1 MTNKYEMESGGR
13 VLELEFG
20 KIAKLANGSV
30 TITVGETIIL
40 VTACSKSDPMDV
52 DFLPLTVEVNEKA
65 YAAGKIPGGFFK
77 REARPPEEAI
87 LNARLVDR
95 PLRPLFPKSFHNDT
109 QIAITVLSTDL
120 TFPYS
125 SLGIIGASAALMVSD
140 IPFNDPVGAC
150 EVGLVEGELIINPSY
165 EQLAES
171 DLQLTVAGTEDA
183 IMMVEAGAKF
193 VSEETLL
200 EALEL
205 AQSHNA
211 EIARLQKTIATE
223 IGKDKF
229 EIPEVIEEKIINN
242 EEEISKKFNEI
253 YDNSDSKDE
262 VSSKK
267 KDLYEEITNQILNE
281 DSPEDLES
289 KIKNEFSSIEK
300 SVVRKR
306 IVENSVRPDKRTL
319 NEIRELESEITVLPR
334 VHGSSIFRRGETQA
348 LGTMTL
354 AALSEK
360 QKLDYLAPITE
371 KRFMLHYNFPPYSV
385 GETGRFMTGRR
396 EMGHGALAER
406 ALKPILPSEEDFPY
420 TIRVVSDILG
430 SNGSTSMASVCAGTL
445 SLMDGGVPITEPV
458 AGIAMGLI
466 MNDEGKYSVLTDI
479 QGLEDHLG
487 DMDFKVAG
495 SKSGVTALQMD
506 IKIKGI
512 TAQIMKEALEQAK
525 TARFEILDHMNET
538 ISSPKEEVSR
548 YAPKNVKISIPKE
561 KIGMVIGSG
570 GSTIKEIVS
579 EFEVTVDISDDGT
592 VSIGGVESERIDK
605 AIDRINMII
614 KDVEVGDVYQG
625 KVVKLMDFGAFVNIM
640 PGKDGLVHISEIS
653 DERVDSVESAYEV
666 GQEVEVIVKKID
678 DQKRID
684 LSARVEK
691 YLSGELSLEENKS
704 KKFNKSKS
712 NSKRKDVRKSNPKP
726 PTLRN

>member
-267 KDLYEEITNQILNE
+267 KDLYEEIINQILND
-281 DSPEDLES
+281 DSAEDLES

>member
-193 VSEETLL
+193 VSEEILL

>member
-242 EEEISKKFNEI
+242 EEGISKKFNEI

-360 QKLDYLAPITE
+360 QKLDYLSPITE

>member
-165 EQLAES
+165 EQIAES

-267 KDLYEEITNQILNE
+267 KDLYEEIINQILND
-281 DSPEDLES
+281 DSAEDLES

>member
-242 EEEISKKFNEI
+242 
-253 YDNSDSKDE
+253 
-262 VSSKK
+262 
-267 KDLYEEITNQILNE
+267 
-281 DSPEDLES
+281 
-289 KIKNEFSSIEK
+289 
-300 SVVRKR
+300 
-306 IVENSVRPDKRTL
+306 
-319 NEIRELESEITVLPR
+319 
-334 VHGSSIFRRGETQA
+334 
-348 LGTMTL
+348 
-354 AALSEK
+354 
-360 QKLDYLAPITE
+360 
-371 KRFMLHYNFPPYSV
+371 
-385 GETGRFMTGRR
+385 
-396 EMGHGALAER
+396 
-406 ALKPILPSEEDFPY
+406 
-420 TIRVVSDILG
+420 
-430 SNGSTSMASVCAGTL
+430 
-445 SLMDGGVPITEPV
+445 
-458 AGIAMGLI
+458 
-466 MNDEGKYSVLTDI
+466 
-479 QGLEDHLG
+479 
-487 DMDFKVAG
+487 
-495 SKSGVTALQMD
+495 
-506 IKIKGI
+506 
-512 TAQIMKEALEQAK
+512 
-525 TARFEILDHMNET
+525 
-538 ISSPKEEVSR
+538 
-548 YAPKNVKISIPKE
+548 
-561 KIGMVIGSG
+561 
-570 GSTIKEIVS
+570 
-579 EFEVTVDISDDGT
+579 
-592 VSIGGVESERIDK
+592 
-605 AIDRINMII
+605 
-614 KDVEVGDVYQG
+614 
-625 KVVKLMDFGAFVNIM
+625 
-640 PGKDGLVHISEIS
+640 
-653 DERVDSVESAYEV
+653 
-666 GQEVEVIVKKID
+666 
-678 DQKRID
+678 
-684 LSARVEK
+684 
-691 YLSGELSLEENKS
+691 
-704 KKFNKSKS
+704 
-712 NSKRKDVRKSNPKP
+712 
-726 PTLRN
+726 

>member
-267 KDLYEEITNQILNE
+267 KDLYEEIINQILND
-281 DSPEDLES
+281 DSAEDLES
-289 KIKNEFSSIEK
+289 KIKNEFSSLEK

-678 DQKRID
+678 NQNRID

-691 YLSGELSLEENKS
+691 YLSGELSFEEDKP

-712 NSKRKDVRKSNPKP
+712 NSKRKDLRKSNPKP